1 MFNNFYLIYYIFWLC
16 NKVLFMDIYISTHAL
31 EKQHIYYF

>member
-1 MFNNFYLIYYIFWLC
+1 
-16 NKVLFMDIYISTHAL
+16 MDIYINTHAL

>member
-1 MFNNFYLIYYIFWLC
+1 
-16 NKVLFMDIYISTHAL
+16 VLFIYISTHAL